1 MRFQIRY
8 RFPRR
13 SVSKSSIVTLST
25 PGAPLLAFTCRYASQ
40 TSHLEI
46 SNDFP
51 ADFSLSMQLLP
62 ASSRLTHEQRHRCPG
77 PFAPPPPR
85 PAGTSALLRTGPPAH
100 PRSVLNPLRVHP
112 RLGHSL
118 SPPPTIRQGQYQDM
132 PSHVPCES
140 SRSDSRRLHAGQSGG
155 RGESHPPAPTEPC
168 VTVSRHPAL
177 PIMSA

>member
-1 MRFQIRY
+1 IRFQIRY
-8 RFPRR
+8 KFPPR
-13 SVSKSSIVTLST
+13 SVSKSAIVTLST

-51 ADFSLSMQLLP
+51 ADFSSSMHLLP
-62 ASSRLTHEQRHRCPG
+62 DSPRLTHEQRHRCPG

-85 PAGTSALLRTGPPAH
+85 PAGTSALLRAGPPAH

-118 SPPPTIRQGQYQDM
+118 LPSPTIRDASTRACLPTFPARAADQTHDAYM
-132 PSHVPCES
+132 PDGRVAGGNLTL
-140 SRSDSRRLHAGQSGG
+140 RLPRNRA
-155 RGESHPPAPTEPC
+155 
-168 VTVSRHPAL
+168 
-177 PIMSA
+177 